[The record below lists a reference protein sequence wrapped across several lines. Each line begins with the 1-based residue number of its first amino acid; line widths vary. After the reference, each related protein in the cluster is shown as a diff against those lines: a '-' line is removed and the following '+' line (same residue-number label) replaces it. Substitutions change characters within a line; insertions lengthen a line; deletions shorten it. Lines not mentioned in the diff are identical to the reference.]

1 MKSVVG
7 KGPTFYVELDVL
19 EKPTEKKLPVIEPS
33 IPEVPI
39 KKSGIKY
46 TILYIEDNPI
56 NLQLIEQALTI
67 NKNFDLISAPQAE
80 MGIDLAKTRD
90 VDLILVDSNLP
101 GMDGVAAMKTLRRI
115 EKTRKLPILA
125 VSANAMEKDIKSC
138 LSAGFNDY
146 IVKPINIPKFLEKID
161 KLLT

>member
-7 KGPTFYVELDVL
+7 KGPTFYVALDVL

-33 IPEVPI
+33 IPEVP
-39 KKSGIKY
+39 
-46 TILYIEDNPI
+46 
-56 NLQLIEQALTI
+56 I

-90 VDLILVDSNLP
+90 VDLILVDINLP

-115 EKTRKLPILA
+115 EKTRKLPILTI
-125 VSANAMEKDIKSC
+125 SANAMEKDIKSC